1 MATSASD
8 GDLLKH
14 SAVQENEGA
23 NRQQQAAAWEE
34 QRVESKYAR
43 TLEQLPPD
51 RKISP
56 QPNDWVCDSTGVTEN
71 LWLNLSTGHIGSGR
85 MHWDGSGGNGVASSL
100 LPNCQLHM
108 CTVAACTRAAGSCQW
123 PGVSCPFVSSG
134 GVSRADFLSVCW
146 RVGSTLAVPLE
157 CVIMVTAVH
166 EKLPATNV
174 LSNQASEQPSI

>member
-1 MATSASD
+1 MAPSASD
-8 GDLLKH
+8 GDLFKH

-56 QPNDWVCDSTGVTEN
+56 QPNDWVCDSTGVTDN

-100 LPNCQLHM
+100 VPNRHLRLCI
-108 CTVAACTRAAGSCQW
+108 VAACARAAGSRQIRR
-123 PGVSCPFVSSG
+123 
-134 GVSRADFLSVCW
+134 VSRVHSSHEAVYPMEIVPVSAD
-146 RVGSTLAVPLE
+146 A
-157 CVIMVTAVH
+157 MA
-166 EKLPATNV
+166 V
-174 LSNQASEQPSI
+174 LSQCCWHA